1 MANIVMSQITSAIVR
16 RGHPIVRYGSLAAA
30 TYVPG
35 QWVYTSASNTFTIA
49 GSAVAEAM
57 FKVPLLIDFEPRVAS
72 DKARKDIDNQIAISY
87 APIISGGWTGPLLV
101 GGKVTDPG
109 AGGVLAF
116 ERMMLSATAG
126 DMMLSDA
133 DKDVQTGGQLNIYAY
148 TDYVDDDLVAE
159 LIMIGG

>member
-1 MANIVMSQITSAIVR
+1 MSQITAAIVR
-16 RGHPIVRYGSLAAA
+16 RGHPIVRYGALAAA

-35 QWVYTSASNTFTIA
+35 QWVYPSAANTYTIA

-57 FKVPLLIDFEPRVAS
+57 FKIPLLLGFEPRVS
-72 DKARKDIDNQIAISY
+72 STKARKDIDDQIATSY
-87 APIISGGWTGPLLV
+87 GPIIAGGWTGPLLV

-133 DKDVQTGGQLNIYAY
+133 DKDVQTGGVCQVCAY
-148 TDYVDDDLVAE
+148 VDYVDDDLVAE
-159 LIMIGG
+159 LLMFGG